1 MAAVTQ
7 RTARTPDGR
16 TLAIEEGGD
25 PAGRPVLVHNGTPN
39 SRHLFAPV
47 AADAAARGLR
57 LIGYDRPGYGGS
69 TPQPGRSVADCA
81 ADVRAICAEL
91 GIARLAMWGIS
102 GGGPHLLACAA
113 LLPNLVTAAASLAA
127 LAPSDAEGLD
137 WFDGMGQ
144 DNVDDFKLGQSD
156 KEAARA
162 KLETEREANLAA
174 SAEDLAGLLKTL
186 LTPADA
192 AVLTGEFAEYLAW
205 TGREGLAPGG
215 QGWWDDGEAFSRPVG
230 VRVAR
235 HRGPRAADA
244 RPAGPVRP
252 VRPRSVAG
260 RAHPRRRGQA
270 AGRRRASHAA
280 HQPHRR
286 GARLAGPAPLAEAP
300 AGARAHIRRELILLA
315 RGQLPGARASTMTRS
330 SGCGVSS

>member
-69 TPQPGRSVADCA
+69 TPQPGRSAADCA

-113 LLPNLVTAAASLAA
+113 LLPDLVTAAASLASP
-127 LAPSDAEGLD
+127 APSDAEGLD

-144 DNVDDFKLGQSD
+144 DNVDDFKLQQSD
-156 KEAARA
+156 KVAARA
-162 KLETEREANLAA
+162 KLEAEREANLAA
-174 SAEDLAGLLKTL
+174 SGEDLAGLLKTL

-192 AVLTGEFAEYLAW
+192 AVLTGEFAEYLAY
-205 TGREGLAPGG
+205 TGREGLAPGS
-215 QGWWDDGEAFSRPVG
+215 QGWWDDGEAFDRSWGFELSAIEIPVLLMHGRQDQFVPFGHGQWLAARVPG
-230 VRVAR
+230 VE
-235 HRGPRAADA
+235 
-244 RPAGPVRP
+244 
-252 VRPRSVAG
+252 
-260 RAHPRRRGQA
+260 
-270 AGRRRASHAA
+270 
-280 HQPHRR
+280 
-286 GARLAGPAPLAEAP
+286 ARLLDDDGHLTLITSRIGEVHAWLAE
-300 AGARAHIRRELILLA
+300 RI
-315 RGQLPGARASTMTRS
+315 
-330 SGCGVSS
+330 

>member
-69 TPQPGRSVADCA
+69 TPQPGRSAADCA

-113 LLPNLVTAAASLAA
+113 LLPDLVTAAASLAS

-144 DNVDDFKLGQSD
+144 DNVDDFKLQQSD
-156 KEAARA
+156 KVAARA
-162 KLETEREANLAA
+162 KLEAEREANLAA
-174 SAEDLAGLLKTL
+174 SGEDLAGLLKTL

-192 AVLTGEFAEYLAW
+192 AVLTGEFAEYLAY
-205 TGREGLAPGG
+205 TGREGLAPGS
-215 QGWWDDGEAFSRPVG
+215 QGWWDDGEAFDRSWGFELSAIEIPVLLMHGRQDQFVPFGHGQWLAARVPG
-230 VRVAR
+230 VE
-235 HRGPRAADA
+235 
-244 RPAGPVRP
+244 
-252 VRPRSVAG
+252 
-260 RAHPRRRGQA
+260 
-270 AGRRRASHAA
+270 
-280 HQPHRR
+280 
-286 GARLAGPAPLAEAP
+286 ARLLDDDGHLTLITSRIGEVHAWLAE
-300 AGARAHIRRELILLA
+300 RI
-315 RGQLPGARASTMTRS
+315 
-330 SGCGVSS
+330 